1 MIKER
6 TKENEVKR
14 NNRKRFKE
22 KKENSYIKGKGNH
35 LLNMQLPFGQMS
47 VPNP

>member
-1 MIKER
+1 MKLREII
-6 TKENEVKR
+6 ENDLR
-14 NNRKRFKE
+14 R